1 MRIIDSQA
9 HDALT
14 QIELFGQYP
23 GNSHKGLRLKIS
35 IMRSAMASSETGCS
49 GLFRH

>member
-9 HDALT
+9 DDALT

-23 GNSHKGLRLKIS
+23 EIPTKGC
-35 IMRSAMASSETGCS
+35 G
-49 GLFRH
+49 